1 MKPSYTRRCDAMRSA
16 SSALQLCRRLFCS
29 LSSCSTS
36 ISRVA
41 THDLILLS
49 FLTASQFKRSVRVV
63 LIRDEISA
71 SLTSSMLNCG
81 GAEGSSGIGAML
93 VLFGEVGGDSELRRE
108 PMEDDRE
115 CLLLPEEDDEGF
127 VENDENENSG
137 AGAVN
142 EEEGDWFVEDE
153 VLEPGLLDEVEMFES
168 TDSRRRTLVC

>member
-1 MKPSYTRRCDAMRSA
+1 
-16 SSALQLCRRLFCS
+16 
-29 LSSCSTS
+29 
-36 ISRVA
+36 
-41 THDLILLS
+41 
-49 FLTASQFKRSVRVV
+49 
-63 LIRDEISA
+63 
-71 SLTSSMLNCG
+71 MLNCG